1 MIRATIDTRSLE
13 RKLQELRIQV
23 GKTAEDNLRETAQ
36 IGAKQLAIRTEP
48 YGLGTAQ
55 KDGLQKG
62 IYRDVNKAYDYIGQ
76 TFNTLKRFNKRLAYA
91 FSNAVKAND
100 LAAAERYARQVI
112 DGFEMKTTDSGQH
125 LQDVRSSIDG
135 HVRPNS
141 PVVGIS
147 NNAEI
152 DKIAS
157 QQLVTAGTAKA
168 GWMQAGKE
176 IGMKARIPVWL
187 RKSARLGYAK
197 FDKNV
202 LRMSITLYNNVR
214 YVSNVITEG
223 KMKAAVDNALKNQ
236 MRKLNY
242 QLKNVARRF

>member
-91 FSNAVKAND
+91 FSM
-100 LAAAERYARQVI
+100 L
-112 DGFEMKTTDSGQH
+112 
-125 LQDVRSSIDG
+125 
-135 HVRPNS
+135 
-141 PVVGIS
+141 
-147 NNAEI
+147 
-152 DKIAS
+152 
-157 QQLVTAGTAKA
+157 
-168 GWMQAGKE
+168 
-176 IGMKARIPVWL
+176 
-187 RKSARLGYAK
+187 
-197 FDKNV
+197 
-202 LRMSITLYNNVR
+202 
-214 YVSNVITEG
+214 
-223 KMKAAVDNALKNQ
+223 
-236 MRKLNY
+236 
-242 QLKNVARRF
+242 